1 MLKREKIFNYD
12 TKDMIGIMKFDFYDG
27 CLANSWHWRSERND
41 FSKEEITELQDQVNN
56 IVFDILGDFKKVKA
70 LVDKANKD
78 REVLYY
84 ATFNKLFNF
93 VIKLTGYKEEYNYV
107 FAYRRH

>member
-41 FSKEEITELQDQVNN
+41 FSKEEIIELQDQVNN
-56 IVFDILGDFKKVKA
+56 IVFDIL
-70 LVDKANKD
+70 
-78 REVLYY
+78 VLY
-84 ATFNKLFNF
+84 
-93 VIKLTGYKEEYNYV
+93 IWNY
-107 FAYRRH
+107 FII

>member
-41 FSKEEITELQDQVNN
+41 FSKEEIIELQDQVNN
-56 IVFDILGDFKKVKA
+56 IVFDILGDFKVYSNEA
-70 LVDKANKD
+70 SPLVDPLQPCTAVNVFDVAFK
-78 REVLYY
+78 
-84 ATFNKLFNF
+84 
-93 VIKLTGYKEEYNYV
+93 TGG
-107 FAYRRH
+107 